1 MQVCNSFYY
10 KWKRY
15 FSLHFL
21 ILIYYCSFNW
31 GGIMFSLSTVLVG
44 RVVKAEVENM
54 DQTSMKMWFVNR
66 VTRPGGS
73 HRHHVETTDH
83 AELQIHIVTGT
94 TSTDQYSTYCNRLHV
109 YRPVGSTYCNRLHV
123 YRPVQYILSQAPRWH
138 YRQYYTKYSTVHIV
152 TGATR
157 VYRPVLF
164 VTGTS

>member
-1 MQVCNSFYY
+1 MQVCNPFYY

-83 AELQIHIVTGT
+83 AVHIVTGT
-94 TSTDQYSTYCNRLHV
+94 TSTDQY
-109 YRPVGSTYCNRLHV
+109 STYCNRLHV

-152 TGATR
+152 TGTTR

-164 VTGTS
+164 VTGTT